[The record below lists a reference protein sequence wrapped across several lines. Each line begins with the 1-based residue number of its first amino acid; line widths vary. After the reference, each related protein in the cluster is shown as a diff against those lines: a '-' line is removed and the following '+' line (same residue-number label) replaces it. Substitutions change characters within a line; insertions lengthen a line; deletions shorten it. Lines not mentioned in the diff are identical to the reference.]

1 MMEGYLKMCEMK
13 QKDILNNLMVK
24 LKSGEK
30 FINTYQF

>member
-13 QKDILNNLMVK
+13 KKDILNNLMVK